1 MDFNICFS
9 PTILLLLYKSCY
21 LMYGANA
28 ILWFSNFLKIR
39 NWLFRLIFTF
49 LIQLIDISLIF
60 VLWVEILMLTGETLY
75 QFYLLGWAFA
85 FSSCQFTNY
94 QIPFLS
100 GWFFPILSVFIW
112 GHHISGNSH
121 PERVS
126 SNQIGKRVSY
136 RSRYNSQDWL
146 INIWEW

>member
-1 MDFNICFS
+1 MDFKICFS

-39 NWLFRLIFTF
+39 NWLFRLIFNSADWHKLDICSLSGNSDAYRRDTL
-49 LIQLIDISLIF
+49 LI
-60 VLWVEILMLTGETLY
+60 LY
-75 QFYLLGWAFA
+75 TRLKAFA

-100 GWFFPILSVFIW
+100 GSFFPFLSVFIW

-136 RSRYNSQDWL
+136 R
-146 INIWEW
+146 

>member
-39 NWLFRLIFTF
+39 NWLFRLIFNSADWHKLDICSLSGNSDAYRRDTL
-49 LIQLIDISLIF
+49 LILSTRLK
-60 VLWVEILMLTGETLY
+60 
-75 QFYLLGWAFA
+75 AFA

-100 GWFFPILSVFIW
+100 GWFFPFLSVFIW

-121 PERVS
+121 LERVS
-126 SNQIGKRVSY
+126 YK
-136 RSRYNSQDWL
+136 SRYNSQDWL
-146 INIWEW
+146 INI

>member
-1 MDFNICFS
+1 MFFEWKFWCYRRD
-9 PTILLLLYKSCY
+9 TLLILSTR
-21 LMYGANA
+21 
-28 ILWFSNFLKIR
+28 LK
-39 NWLFRLIFTF
+39 
-49 LIQLIDISLIF
+49 
-60 VLWVEILMLTGETLY
+60 
-75 QFYLLGWAFA
+75 AFA

-100 GWFFPILSVFIW
+100 SSFFPFPSVFIW

-121 PERVS
+121 PEIVS

-146 INIWEW
+146 INIWEWKSYHSFILFYWLPLFINVEYLKLNGTKRYKIQKQFYISHMS